1 MIKRNLNICVFPLL
15 LFCFSCS
22 SGNGETPMTLEDFS
36 LRFVYLDGTALEQGA
51 CIDPNG
57 KYALAIE
64 GYKMRYLDEVKY
76 TINGVVYTINF
87 TEDGTHI
94 IPINLEPGQNTAKLL
109 DANVS
114 ATLHFSVQGG
124 FEQLN

>member
-1 MIKRNLNICVFPLL
+1 MMKRNLNICVLPLL

-22 SGNGETPMTLEDFS
+22 SDNGDQKTLEDFS

-51 CIDPNG
+51 CVDPNG
-57 KYALAIE
+57 QYALAIE
-64 GYKMRYLDEVKY
+64 GYKMSYLDEVKY
-76 TINGVVYTINF
+76 TINSVVYTINF

-94 IPINLEPGQNTAKLL
+94 IPIHLEPGQNTAKLL

-114 ATLHFSVQGG
+114 ATLHFSIQGG
-124 FEQLN
+124 FEEVN